1 MAVLRALALNAGSST
16 LKAALYELEPAA
28 RLADPGAPRWRADVE
43 WDPTDGEVAAQE
55 LLGRVPGDVDV
66 IGHRIVHGGQRFR
79 RPERITPGAK
89 EAIGALAAWAPL
101 HNAAALRG
109 IEAAER
115 FAGAATPQVAVF
127 DTAFHVDLPRGASTF
142 AGPREWLE
150 RGLRRFGFH
159 GISHEYAAHR
169 AARLLGRPLAGLRL
183 VTCHLGSGCS
193 LAAVR
198 DGRSVDTTMGFTPL
212 DGLVMGTRS
221 GALDPGLILHLLRQ
235 PGASVDTLDALLNHR
250 SGLRGLSGGSGDL
263 RDVLDARADG
273 DAAAE
278 LAFEVYVHQLRSH
291 IGAMLGALGGPD
303 RAQRGRVVQRRPG
316 RQLADRLLRAGRD
329 ALRPAEAWPAVH
341 DPMPDDVDLAGD
353 GAEQL
358 LRRRVAVGGVPLDRG
373 TPAARAGLGEPRPRV
388 EFVERGLQRARAGVE
403 RERPQDG
410 HVQSSTSGMS
420 IPCSQMYCR
429 CSRCLSRI
437 SWRT

>member
-169 AARLLGRPLAGLRL
+169 AARLLGRPLAALRL
-183 VTCHLGSGCS
+183 ITCHLGSGCS

-198 DGRSVDTTMGFTPL
+198 DGRSADTTMGFTPL

-263 RDVLDARADG
+263 RDVLRARAAG
-273 DAAAE
+273 DPAAE
-278 LAFEVYVHQLRSH
+278 LAFEVYVHRLRSQ
-291 IGAMLGALGGPD
+291 IGAMLGALGGLDGIVFTAGVGENSAAVREAALAPFEFLGVRLDAERNAQAEPD
-303 RAQRGRVVQRRPG
+303 ADVAAPGAPVRVLVVRAREEWAIARAA
-316 RQLADRLLRAGRD
+316 AD
-329 ALRPAEAWPAVH
+329 
-341 DPMPDDVDLAGD
+341 
-353 GAEQL
+353 
-358 LRRRVAVGGVPLDRG
+358 VAR
-373 TPAARAGLGEPRPRV
+373 TPA
-388 EFVERGLQRARAGVE
+388 
-403 RERPQDG
+403 
-410 HVQSSTSGMS
+410 
-420 IPCSQMYCR
+420 
-429 CSRCLSRI
+429 
-437 SWRT
+437 

>member
-1 MAVLRALALNAGSST
+1 VAVLRALALNAGSST
-16 LKAALYELEPAA
+16 LKAALYELDPGARLAEPAA
-28 RLADPGAPRWRADVE
+28 CRWRAAVE
-43 WDPTDGEVAAQE
+43 WDPADGDAAAQE
-55 LLGRVPGDVDV
+55 LLRAVPGEVDV
-66 IGHRIVHGGQRFR
+66 VGHRVVHGGPRFR

-89 EAIGALAAWAPL
+89 QAIGELAAWAPL
-101 HNAAALRG
+101 HNPAALRAIG
-109 IEAAER
+109 AAER

-127 DTAFHVDLPRGASTF
+127 DTAFHGDLPPGAHTF

-263 RDVLDARADG
+263 RDVLRARAAG
-273 DAAAE
+273 DPAAE
-278 LAFEVYVHQLRSH
+278 LAFEVYVHRLRSQ
-291 IGAMLGALGGPD
+291 IGAMLGALGGLDGIVFTSGVGENSAAVREAALAPFEFLGVRLDAERNAQAEPD
-303 RAQRGRVVQRRPG
+303 ADVAAPGAPVRVLVIRAREEW
-316 RQLADRLLRAGRD
+316 AIARA
-329 ALRPAEAWPAVH
+329 AA
-341 DPMPDDVDLAGD
+341 
-353 GAEQL
+353 
-358 LRRRVAVGGVPLDRG
+358 RVARAPGPVPD
-373 TPAARAGLGEPRPRV
+373 
-388 EFVERGLQRARAGVE
+388 QR
-403 RERPQDG
+403 
-410 HVQSSTSGMS
+410 
-420 IPCSQMYCR
+420 
-429 CSRCLSRI
+429 
-437 SWRT
+437 